1 MNTNFHIKTFT
12 IVLTIIISLAKSY
25 AHPKVV
31 NDLFHLKDDQ
41 SLINNRLQSVLKDG
55 TVFELNTF
63 VLKDLY
69 EKRDYEIEITIPCE
83 FDIPVTFNLSRF
95 DLLSENAE
103 LVKRTSAGNENIP
116 WENMTVSYTGS
127 LNRSDDD
134 FVILNFSEEGVNGL
148 ISTHNGNYVLGSF
161 NSSDN
166 SNAVVSENK
175 NICVI
180 YKETDLIAEDT
191 RICGTDFP
199 PSESE
204 MEEMRKNILAQ
215 LNDSSTPQLR
225 VANIAFE
232 ADYSTYTAF
241 GGSTQAITNYAT
253 ALFSAASA
261 LLMKDLNIKL
271 RISYIRIWS
280 IPDPYAGPDLLS
292 VLYQIR
298 DEWVANQGSVHR
310 ALVHCISN
318 RSPNIGG
325 GAFYDAVCNN
335 NTAYSFVNIRNQ
347 FAQLPAYSRDV
358 FFVAHEVGHNLGPN
372 HTHWCSWVGGPIDTC
387 FAPEGGCYNGPL
399 KPRAGTIMSYCHT
412 NGSISFL
419 LGYGQQP
426 GALIR
431 SNAESRNCF
440 SNSAKNIDVG
450 YPNGMESLRKGY
462 TIQIYWGTSLSSG
475 NVNIEYSTDNGGGWN
490 SIEVNVPVTQRY
502 LNWTIPNVPMTSQA
516 KVRILNSAN
525 SSEGD
530 TCDAAFSITNY
541 LNPYNITLGIEG
553 FRDGAAQVPDTVR
566 FEFRNYTAP
575 FAIADSSTVYLSSS
589 GNVSAGFSNSAGG
602 YFLIRVLHR
611 NALETWSSSVVNFTS
626 SGTANYDFTALQNR
640 AYGNN
645 QILKSGKWCFYSGDT
660 DRNGIID
667 LDDVIA
673 VYNDAANF
681 ASGYT
686 VSDITGNETVDLND
700 ILFTFNNSNNFIAK
714 IIP

>member
-1 MNTNFHIKTFT
+1 MITNYSLKAFT
-12 IVLTIIISLAKSY
+12 IVLTILITAVTSY
-25 AHPKVV
+25 SDPKVI
-31 NDLFHLKDDQ
+31 NDLFLLKDDK
-41 SLINNRLQSVLKDG
+41 SLITTRLQSVLKDG
-55 TVFELNTF
+55 TVFELNRSA
-63 VLKDLY
+63 LKDLY
-69 EKRDYEIEITIPCE
+69 EKRDYEIELSVPYE
-83 FDIPVTFNLSRF
+83 FDIPITFNLSRF
-95 DLLSENAE
+95 DILSENSE
-103 LVKRTSAGNENIP
+103 LVMRSATGNQIIP
-116 WENMTVSYTGS
+116 WGNMTVSYTGN
-127 LNRSDDD
+127 LNDSGDS

-148 ISTHNGNYVLGSF
+148 ISTQNGNYIISNF
-161 NSSDN
+161 NDN
-166 SNAVVSENK
+166 DGTGIE
-175 NICVI
+175 NICVV
-180 YKETDLIAEDT
+180 YKETDLIAEDP

-199 PSESE
+199 PSENE
-204 MEEMRKNILAQ
+204 IEEMRKNIIAQ
-215 LNDSSTPQLR
+215 LNDFSTPQLR

-253 ALFSAASA
+253 AIFSAASA

-271 RISYIRIWS
+271 KISYFRIWS
-280 IPDPYAGPDLLS
+280 TPDPYVGPDLLS

-298 DEWVANQGSVHR
+298 DEWVANQGSVQR

-325 GAFYDAVCNN
+325 GAFYNAVCSNS
-335 NTAYSFVNIRNQ
+335 TAYSFVNIRNQ

-358 FFVAHEVGHNLGPN
+358 FFVAHEIGHNLGPN

-412 NGSISFL
+412 NGSINFL

-431 SNAESRNCF
+431 SNAESRSCF
-440 SNSAKNIDVG
+440 TNSAKNIDVG

-475 NVNIEYSTDNGGGWN
+475 NVNLQYSTDNGAGWN
-490 SIEVNVPVTQRY
+490 TIADNIPVTQRY
-502 LNWTIPNVPMTSQA
+502 LNWTIPNVPLTSQA

-541 LNPYNITLGIEG
+541 LNPYSITLGIEG
-553 FRDGAAQVPDTVR
+553 FRNGATQVPDTVR
-566 FEFRNYTAP
+566 LKFRNYTAP
-575 FAIADSSTVYLSSS
+575 FAIVDSSTVYLSTS
-589 GNVSAGFSNSAGG
+589 GNVSAGFSNSVGG
-602 YFLIRVLHR
+602 YYLIQVLHR
-611 NALETWSSSVVNFTS
+611 NALETWSSNVVNFTS
-626 SGTANYDFTALQNR
+626 SGTAIYDFTSSQSR

-645 QILKSGKWCFYSGDT
+645 QILTSGIWCFYSGDI
-660 DRNGIID
+660 DRNGLID
-667 LDDVIA
+667 LDDVIS

-681 ASGYT
+681 TTGY
-686 VSDITGNETVDLND
+686 VSTDLTGNETVDLND
-700 ILFTFNNSNNFIAK
+700 ILFTFNNSNNFITK